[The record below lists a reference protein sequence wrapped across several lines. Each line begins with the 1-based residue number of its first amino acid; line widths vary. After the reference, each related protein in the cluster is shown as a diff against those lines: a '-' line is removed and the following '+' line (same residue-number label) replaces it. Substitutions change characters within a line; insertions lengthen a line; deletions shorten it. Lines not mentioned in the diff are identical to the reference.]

1 MALLAQLVDGVVVS
15 KFPLDKQVHTI
26 GRNARNDITI
36 DDVAVSSQHAIIES
50 RENSYLEGYCDYI
63 LIDKDSTNGTFVN
76 DEKITEQRLMN
87 GDLVR
92 IAWNTFRFVDDNEFD
107 LEKTTKILAG
117 SQF

>member
-15 KFPLDKQVHTI
+15 KFALDKQRHTI
-26 GRNARNDITI
+26 GRHARNDIMV
-36 DDVAVSSQHAIIES
+36 DDVAVSSQHAVIES

-63 LIDKDSTNGTFVN
+63 LIDLSSTNGTYVN
-76 DEKITEQRLMN
+76 DEKIVEQRLMN

-107 LEKTTKILAG
+107 LEKTTKILTG